1 MLSISQPG
9 LKFED
14 VEGTRA
20 MLRYTNEYGAQLVR
34 DHKGRFGLM
43 ATLPLADID
52 GSLREMEYALD
63 TLKAD
68 GINLLTSYGNRYP
81 GNPYFDPVFEELNRR
96 KATVFFHPNMP
107 ACCIGIL
114 PDVPGPTIE
123 YQFNTARAVTNLLYT
138 GTLSRF
144 PDIKYIFC
152 HAGGA
157 LIPQVGRVV
166 RHATESKKIAAKL
179 PNGPWAEIKKL
190 YFDTAQASDPWNFGA
205 TRTFMPITQL
215 LLGSDYPFIQVSDT
229 VDSLLKLGLSDA
241 DLRAVTRDNA
251 LALFPRLRR
260 VIVIPKLFSAGYLA
274 PARSR
279 PPAPACRRRSAAGHR
294 HQRAVFA
301 GEAAQAHLG
310 RTERAGIVAR
320 RAHAG
325 LHARDQ
331 FGVFLVDLAV
341 DAPVEITRRLHLAA
355 RIGMHIGDLA
365 DHGLVRRDRQELHEV
380 DLVGIDIERV
390 VGPELEIDPQPLP
403 VRRQVRHR
411 RQILLIHALGAV
423 GRGSARK

>member
-1 MLSISQPG
+1 M
-9 LKFED
+9 
-14 VEGTRA
+14 
-20 MLRYTNEYGAQLVR
+20 R

-81 GNPYFDPVFEELNRR
+81 GNPHFDPVFEELNRR

-107 ACCIGIL
+107 ACCVGIL

-138 GTLSRF
+138 GTLTRF

-152 HAGGA
+152 HSGGA

-205 TRTFMPITQL
+205 ARTFMPITQL

-229 VDSLLKLGLSDA
+229 VDALLKLGHERGRAARGHARQRAAAVPALAGGVSEPNA
-241 DLRAVTRDNA
+241 CSSPAAAPAGCAPPASSARYLRAK
-251 LALFPRLRR
+251 LRR
-260 VIVIPKLFSAGYLA
+260 QTS
-274 PARSR
+274 
-279 PPAPACRRRSAAGHR
+279 
-294 HQRAVFA
+294 
-301 GEAAQAHLG
+301 
-310 RTERAGIVAR
+310 
-320 RAHAG
+320 
-325 LHARDQ
+325 
-331 FGVFLVDLAV
+331 
-341 DAPVEITRRLHLAA
+341 VEPS
-355 RIGMHIGDLA
+355 
-365 DHGLVRRDRQELHEV
+365 
-380 DLVGIDIERV
+380 
-390 VGPELEIDPQPLP
+390 GPT
-403 VRRQVRHR
+403 
-411 RQILLIHALGAV
+411 
-423 GRGSARK
+423 S

>member
-1 MLSISQPG
+1 MSASGSPPASRAGSTGIAQWTPQRSLEQLDKNGIQTAMLSISQPG
-9 LKFED
+9 LKFD
-14 VEGTRA
+14 DIEGTRS
-20 MLRYTNEYGAQLVR
+20 MLRYTNEYGACLVR

-81 GNPYFDPVFEELNRR
+81 GNPHFDPVFEELNRR

-107 ACCIGIL
+107 ACCVGIL

-138 GTLSRF
+138 GTLTRF

-152 HAGGA
+152 HSGGA

-205 TRTFMPITQL
+205 SRTFMPITQL

-229 VDSLLKLGLSDA
+229 VNALLELGMSEA
-241 DLRAVTRDNA
+241 ELRAVTRDNA
-251 LALFPRLRR
+251 LRLFPRLQ
-260 VIVIPKLFSAGYLA
+260 
-274 PARSR
+274 
-279 PPAPACRRRSAAGHR
+279 AA
-294 HQRAVFA
+294 V
-301 GEAAQAHLG
+301 
-310 RTERAGIVAR
+310 
-320 RAHAG
+320 
-325 LHARDQ
+325 
-331 FGVFLVDLAV
+331 
-341 DAPVEITRRLHLAA
+341 
-355 RIGMHIGDLA
+355 
-365 DHGLVRRDRQELHEV
+365 
-380 DLVGIDIERV
+380 
-390 VGPELEIDPQPLP
+390 
-403 VRRQVRHR
+403 
-411 RQILLIHALGAV
+411 
-423 GRGSARK
+423 S

>member
-1 MLSISQPG
+1 MQDNPFVAEPANAAASHSRHDAGCLCGISRRRFLSGATAAAAATLTAGKTAAQAKPQRIDVHHHMLPPKYVGERLAAGVTAGSAGIAQWTPQRSLEQLDKNGIQTAMLSISQPG
-9 LKFED
+9 LKFD
-14 VEGTRA
+14 DIEGTRS
-20 MLRYTNEYGAQLVR
+20 MLRYTNEYGASLVR

-52 GSLREMEYALD
+52 GSLREMEYTLD

-68 GINLLTSYGNRYP
+68 GINLLTSYGDRYP
-81 GNPYFDPVFEELNRR
+81 GNPHFDPVFEELNRR

-107 ACCIGIL
+107 ACCVGTL

-138 GTLSRF
+138 GTLTRF

-152 HAGGA
+152 HSGGA

-205 TRTFMPITQL
+205 SRSFMPITQL

-229 VDSLLKLGLSDA
+229 VNALLDLGMSEA

-251 LALFPRLRR
+251 LRLFPRL
-260 VIVIPKLFSAGYLA
+260 
-274 PARSR
+274 
-279 PPAPACRRRSAAGHR
+279 
-294 HQRAVFA
+294 
-301 GEAAQAHLG
+301 QA
-310 RTERAGIVAR
+310 
-320 RAHAG
+320 
-325 LHARDQ
+325 
-331 FGVFLVDLAV
+331 
-341 DAPVEITRRLHLAA
+341 
-355 RIGMHIGDLA
+355 M
-365 DHGLVRRDRQELHEV
+365 
-380 DLVGIDIERV
+380 
-390 VGPELEIDPQPLP
+390 
-403 VRRQVRHR
+403 
-411 RQILLIHALGAV
+411 
-423 GRGSARK
+423 